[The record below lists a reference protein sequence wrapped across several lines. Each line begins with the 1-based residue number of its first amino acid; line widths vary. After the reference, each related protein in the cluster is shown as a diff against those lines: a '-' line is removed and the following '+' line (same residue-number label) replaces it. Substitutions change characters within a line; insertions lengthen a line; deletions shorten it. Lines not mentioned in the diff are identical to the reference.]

1 MSSRSTHEAM
11 AIILAA
17 GKGTRLNSIVPKP
30 LHEVAGQPLL
40 QFSLDLCHQADL
52 GPTILVYDADFPEVM
67 QLAGTQAKAIPQPG
81 HLYGTGHAVQ
91 AALLAQPQH
100 TTTTVVLYADTPLLQ
115 PETVTSLISLRAE
128 SNAAIVVLSTE
139 VENPNGYGR
148 ILRDESSGQV
158 RAIVE
163 SHIASEEERQIC
175 EINTGIMVFESDWL
189 RHNIA
194 KIRPDPQKGELLLTD
209 TVKVALAQG
218 KDVECLQLDTSS
230 EGIGCDRQ
238 QDLEKAE
245 QLLRKTKLDE
255 LMTNGVSIEDPK
267 RTYIDLGVTIG
278 SDTRI
283 LAGCHITGKTIIG
296 SECRIGPNAQITD
309 ATISDHCTV
318 KHASVLTSTEIAA
331 GSSVGPFAH
340 LRDGTILDREVDIG
354 TSSEIK
360 NSKLGAGTVMRH
372 FGFIGDT
379 DVGEN
384 VNIGA
389 GVVTCNYDGTT
400 KHRTTIGD
408 DSFIGSGSMLVAPL
422 AIGNNVFVGAGSVV
436 TRNVAD
442 GNIVYGVPAR
452 VRATANKDT

>member
-1 MSSRSTHEAM
+1 MSTREAM
-11 AIILAA
+11 AIVLAA
-17 GKGTRLNSIVPKP
+17 GKGTRLNSTVPKP
-30 LHEVAGQPLL
+30 LHEIAGRPLL
-40 QFSLDLCHQADL
+40 QFSLDLCHQAGL

-67 QLAGTQAKAIPQPG
+67 RSAGAKAKAIPQPG

-91 AALLAQPQH
+91 TALLAQPQH
-100 TTTTVVLYADTPLLQ
+100 TATAVVLYADTPLLQ
-115 PETVTSLISLRAE
+115 PDTVTRLISLRAKSE
-128 SNAAIVVLSTE
+128 AAIVVLSAE
-139 VENPNGYGR
+139 VANPNGYGR
-148 ILRDESSGQV
+148 IIRDASSGQV

-163 SHIASEEERQIC
+163 SHIASEAERQIC

-194 KIRPDPQKGELLLTD
+194 KIRPDPHKGELLLTD
-209 TVKVALAQG
+209 TVKLALAQG
-218 KDVECLQLDTSS
+218 KDVECLQLDNSS
-230 EGIGCDRQ
+230 EGIGCDSQ
-238 QDLEKAE
+238 QDLAKAE
-245 QLLRKTKLDE
+245 RLLRNKKLDE
-255 LMTNGVSIEDPK
+255 LMAHGVSIEDPN
-267 RTYIDLGVTIG
+267 RTYIDLDVAIG

-283 LAGCHITGKTIIG
+283 LAGCHILGKTIIG
-296 SECRIGPNAQITD
+296 EQCHIGPNAQITD
-309 ATISDHCTV
+309 SKISDRCTV
-318 KHASVLTSTEIAA
+318 KHASILTSTEIAD

-340 LRDGTILDREVDIG
+340 LRDGTILDKKVDIG

-360 NSKLGAGTVMRH
+360 NSKVGTGTVMRH
-372 FGFIGDT
+372 FGFLGDA

-422 AIGNNVFVGAGSVV
+422 AIGDNVYVGAGSVV

-442 GNIVYGVPAR
+442 GNVVYGVPAR
-452 VRATANKDT
+452 SRATANKDT